1 MNCLSSGS
9 QSDADLQF
17 SGGQDEAMSDVGL
30 DEGSRYD
37 EKTKQKPLCGTGEML
52 ERQEEVQPT
61 AGLIQNLG
69 GKKKYQACEFG
80 MSIRPNIGFG

>member
-1 MNCLSSGS
+1 MNCLSSGP

-17 SGGQDEAMSDVGL
+17 SGGQDEAMSDGGL

-52 ERQEEVQPT
+52 ERQEEAQPT

-69 GKKKYQACEFG
+69 EKKN
-80 MSIRPNIGFG
+80 IRHVSLG